1 MKKRFYI
8 VAFHPEKDSDLLLT
22 AVVPVDDVDKR
33 EFSYTQEIAIDGVAY
48 DAEIYGY
55 KSTNGV
61 CEFSKVKIYPFNETN
76 NINTCEVVASIPH
89 DFTVT
94 NE

>member
-1 MKKRFYI
+1 MKRRFYI
-8 VAFHPEKDSDLLLT
+8 VAFHSEKDSDLLLT

-55 KSTNGV
+55 KAPNGV
-61 CEFSKVKIYPFNETN
+61 CEFNKVKIYRFNKSTL
-76 NINTCEVVASIPH
+76 INTCEVVASIPH

-94 NE
+94 NK